1 MGRERVTEK
10 KKVVKKKKKVKKED
24 ESTNSE
30 DIPKL
35 GLAVVDYNDVKSRFE
50 KKKNQEIPEVTSPV
64 KPLRINKLMNNPFLE
79 PPKQEEKPLN
89 REVKVNKL
97 AKSSFIQQLEK
108 RGSLAEDFQNPKTI
122 KKDESKL
129 KKISSDANIKFESK
143 KEKLVSQQQESIETN
158 QPERRVEIRVS
169 KSIEGQNPEKKSTRM
184 FGSTTSLQ
192 KIFIDRPK
200 EFLRSSK
207 EKLYKLSKETLCEM
221 NEKFEEPV
229 EEKPSGSDMQNYL
242 LSHVLFDGKDV
253 VKKEKAKKEEDD
265 IEKYLD
271 KEYKAILI
279 NI

>member
-108 RGSLAEDFQNPKTI
+108 RGSVAEDFQNPKTI
-122 KKDESKL
+122 KKETVKKDESKL

-143 KEKLVSQQQESIETN
+143 
-158 QPERRVEIRVS
+158 
-169 KSIEGQNPEKKSTRM
+169 SIEGQNPKKKSTRM

-200 EFLRSSK
+200 
-207 EKLYKLSKETLCEM
+207 
-221 NEKFEEPV
+221 
-229 EEKPSGSDMQNYL
+229 
-242 LSHVLFDGKDV
+242 
-253 VKKEKAKKEEDD
+253 
-265 IEKYLD
+265 
-271 KEYKAILI
+271 
-279 NI
+279 